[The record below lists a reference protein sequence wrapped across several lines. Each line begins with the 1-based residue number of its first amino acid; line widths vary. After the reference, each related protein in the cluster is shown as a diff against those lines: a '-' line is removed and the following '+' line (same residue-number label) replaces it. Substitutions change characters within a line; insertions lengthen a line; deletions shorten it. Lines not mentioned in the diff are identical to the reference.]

1 VTPDLVDRNS
11 EHLRILSFL
20 HYAAAGVSAFFGC
33 FPIFHVAVGAF
44 FAFAPE
50 SMRGA
55 GKDSFPREFGFVFM
69 GFGLALMVAAWSLAA
84 AHFFTARFLT
94 RRRHY
99 WFCVVVSGLT
109 CVVCMLNTGVAGITS
124 LVILLQRGMRET
136 FEA

>member
-1 VTPDLVDRNS
+1 
-11 EHLRILSFL
+11 
-20 HYAAAGVSAFFGC
+20 
-33 FPIFHVAVGAF
+33 
-44 FAFAPE
+44 
-50 SMRGA
+50 MRGA

-69 GFGLALMVAAWSLAA
+69 GFGLALMAAAWSLAA
-84 AHFFTARFLT
+84 AHFFTAHFFTARFLT

-136 FEA
+136 FEAGGVAPMPEQP